1 MVVGVALVPG
11 CQMRLQALREHA
23 CLLVWV
29 AGVSFCCFDEEPILD
44 LTDLN
49 ALHIWVL
56 VLSLCVVLYEP
67 TLRARSGQ
75 LVYKDFVTLAAI
87 FTF

>member
-1 MVVGVALVPG
+1 
-11 CQMRLQALREHA
+11 MRLHGLREHVF
-23 CLLVWV
+23 LLAWLTL
-29 AGVSFCCFDEEPILD
+29 ASFCCFDEEPVLD

-49 ALHIWVL
+49 ILHVWLLAV
-56 VLSLCVVLYEP
+56 SLCVVLYEP

>member
-1 MVVGVALVPG
+1 
-11 CQMRLQALREHA
+11 MRFQALREHA
-23 CLLVWV
+23 FLLVWV

-49 ALHIWVL
+49 VLHIWVL